1 MSAKKS
7 RENGLRGNK
16 SRRIEPIKLLKK
28 YGNYN
33 NIIEHCKTTARIAL
47 LIAKQI
53 NKNKK
58 QHKKRKVF
66 DLEEVKNAALL
77 HDIDKA
83 LTLKRNVKKAIR
95 LCEKLGIKKEKI
107 REKKHGLLGYEILKK
122 EGLLKYARIAKQHVL
137 HTILNKKTRPKTL
150 LSKLIFYADKRAGD
164 NKVLS
169 INERFKLWKKRYKIK
184 GEDLKRLLMTKKEL
198 LKLEKEIIAMTGLSK
213 KEFEKLIREANE
225 K

>member
-7 RENGLRGNK
+7 RKNGQIESK
-16 SRRIEPIKLLKK
+16 PRRIEPIKLLKK